1 MARLQILFRHGNRPH
16 LGQAGMLSKNV
27 LNERDAKKYAND
39 WVSNCNRSAEIRH
52 GQFDWLMTELAAL
65 CVAESVRVG
74 EEDIDLD
81 GRLNSAYE
89 IISSLQSYGFPA
101 DLMDSRWA
109 DSSTLSDPIKKRLA
123 HAKASVW
130 KRRDPMLSFKEGFES
145 AYHFGG
151 SPSEIHSVLG
161 DYLKFRWL
169 RHPSVDW
176 IFLDL
181 MITRE
186 LSALGEQIKKHYFP
200 GKKDSMGVHHKYW
213 KARGK
218 LANMAPSG
226 LAILFGPSK
235 EFSDPNS
242 PYMKVLKVWDSMYNT
257 WRALSGPVI
266 NPTVVRDEMLKSK
279 GDGAVWD
286 VPSWALIDRVIEFDR
301 SVWLVGPY
309 A

>member
-1 MARLQILFRHGNRPH
+1 
-16 LGQAGMLSKNV
+16 MLSKNV
-27 LNERDAKKYAND
+27 LNERDAKKHAAE
-39 WVSNCNRSAEIRH
+39 WLSSRTRPGEIRH
-52 GQFDWLMTELAAL
+52 GQFDWLMSELAAL

-74 EEDIDLD
+74 EEDFDLD
-81 GRLNSAYE
+81 GRLYSAYE
-89 IISSLQSYGFPA
+89 IISSIQSYGFPS
-101 DLMDSRWA
+101 DLVDARWA
-109 DSSTLSDPIKKRLA
+109 DAGTLTDAVKTQLA

-130 KRRDPMLSFKEGFES
+130 KRRDPLRSFQEGFES
-145 AYHFGG
+145 AHHFGRE
-151 SPSEIHSVLG
+151 SPIEIHSVLG
-161 DYLKFRWL
+161 DYLKLRWL

-176 IFLDL
+176 IFIDL

-186 LSALGEQIKKHYFP
+186 LSALGEQIKMNWFP

-213 KARGK
+213 TARGK
-218 LANMAPSG
+218 LDAMAPSG

-235 EFSDPNS
+235 DFSDPKS
-242 PYMKVLKVWDSMYNT
+242 PYMKVTKVWESMYNT

-266 NPTVVRDEMLKSK
+266 NPTMVRDEMRKSK

-286 VPSWALIDRVIEFDR
+286 VPSWALIERVIEFDR